1 MNYAC
6 FNRLLKGQNAQRQRQ
21 RQRQWQQQRQQTLKS
36 LSLQPVVALILQ
48 RHDIAKRKLREIS
61 NLRQLL
67 HAQAFF

>member
-21 RQRQWQQQRQQTLKS
+21 RQRQWQQTLKS